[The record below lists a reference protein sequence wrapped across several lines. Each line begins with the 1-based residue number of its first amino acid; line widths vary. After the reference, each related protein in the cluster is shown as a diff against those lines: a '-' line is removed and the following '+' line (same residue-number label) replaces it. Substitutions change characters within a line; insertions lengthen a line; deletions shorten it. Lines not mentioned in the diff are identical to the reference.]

1 MLLRWL
7 RRFYRF
13 VVPVLAGRATPLE
26 RLLDRTAPQLETL
39 ECRAVPAVFASFS
52 GGVLNVFSDAAA
64 DQIYVGQV
72 NGQIYVSNGTT
83 VNTVSG
89 GPATTATATQIN
101 VYTTGGDDSVYVDVD
116 LAAANAQVVLSGSDG
131 NDVLTY
137 AGPDAAYLAGDAGN
151 DFLTGGSGN
160 DLVFA
165 GDGDDSVLAQG
176 GNDYVDGGAGNDVLS
191 GGDGDDG
198 LVGGL
203 GNDTIDGGVGN
214 DIIDG
219 GDGTDYADGGAGN
232 NALLGGNGN
241 DTLVGGAGADAING
255 GAGLDYLVG
264 NGGGNNFYA
273 QDGEIDTLDTTT
285 GDVIESDV
293 TDVQI

>member
-1 MLLRWL
+1 MFLRWL

-13 VVPVLAGRATPLE
+13 VVPAFAGRATPLE
-26 RLLDRTAPQLETL
+26 RLLDRAAPSLETL
-39 ECRAVPAVFASFS
+39 ECRAVPAVSASFG
-52 GGVLNVFSDAAA
+52 GGVLNVFSDAAS

-83 VNTVSG
+83 VNTING
-89 GPATTATATQIN
+89 GPATTATATRIN
-101 VYTTGGDDSVYVDVD
+101 VYTNAGNDSVYVDVD
-116 LAAANAQVVLSGSDG
+116 LTAGNAQVVLSGADG

-160 DLVFA
+160 DLIFA

-176 GNDYVDGGAGNDVLS
+176 GNDYVDGGAGNDVLT

-203 GNDTIDGGVGN
+203 GNDTLSGGLGN
-214 DIIDG
+214 DILDG
-219 GDGTDYADGGAGN
+219 GDGTDYLDAGAGT
-232 NALLGGNGN
+232 NALLGANGN

-264 NGGGNNFYA
+264 NGGGDTYYA

-285 GDVIESDV
+285 GDVVNADA
-293 TDVQI
+293 TDVLS